1 MTSFFHTVPFTQR
14 VKNATGQIARTGAR
28 ITALQLL
35 AIADYSASLC
45 LVLRPKEVPV
55 VRTPIRTLWPVQ

>member
-1 MTSFFHTVPFTQR
+1 MTNFFQNIQLTQR
-14 VKNATGQIARTGAR
+14 VKSATGQIARTGAR

-55 VRTPIRTLWPVQ
+55 VRTPIRTL